1 MDYAFIKSPG
11 AIAIRGAI
19 AIVLGVVALAMPGPT
34 FLALA
39 IAFGSFA
46 MIDGLMALIAL
57 FDRRTRL
64 SRGWL
69 AVEAV
74 AGIGTGI
81 LTFWQPGMT
90 ALALTYLIAA
100 WALVTG
106 VMKIATAIRLR
117 KHIRREWLLVLSGI
131 ISILFG
137 GLLAIMP
144 VSGIIGLMWAVGIY
158 GLVLGS
164 MLLALSIRLRHAGDL
179 PAAAAE
185 EQAPRRAA

>member
-11 AIAIRGAI
+11 AIAMRGAI
-19 AIVLGVVALAMPGPT
+19 AIVLGIVALAMPGPT

-57 FDRRTRL
+57 FDRRTKL

-81 LTFWQPGMT
+81 LTFWRPGMT
-90 ALALTYLIAA
+90 ALALTYLISA

-106 VMKIATAIRLR
+106 VMKIAEAIRLR
-117 KHIRREWLLVLSGI
+117 KHIRHEWLLVLSGI

-144 VSGIIGLMWAVGIY
+144 VSGIIALMWAVGFY
-158 GLVLGS
+158 GLVLGG
-164 MLLALSIRLRHAGDL
+164 MLLALAIRLRHAGDL
-179 PAAAAE
+179 PEAAAE
-185 EQAPRRAA
+185 EQAPPRAA